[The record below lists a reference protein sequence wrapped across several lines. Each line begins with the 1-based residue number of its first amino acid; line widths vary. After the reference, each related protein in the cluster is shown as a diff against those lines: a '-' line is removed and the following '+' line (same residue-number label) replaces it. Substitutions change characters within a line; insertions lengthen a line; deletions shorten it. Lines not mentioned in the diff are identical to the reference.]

1 MHIVL
6 LILKILGILLLVL
19 LGLLLL
25 VLLAVLFVPVRYQLQ
40 GMWKEDKWA
49 SVKVSWLLSVIS
61 FKGAYEMEKGLTG
74 SLRVLWFKL
83 WTMGDESAEKIEEAE
98 ETAEKTVKKA
108 AEKAVTADYEDK
120 AEKAEAGE
128 KAEKVREAEIIE
140 KPEKKENLEKSGLVE
155 AAELKSSAPDNE
167 EKTHKSS
174 EDKIQKASDGGKH
187 SQIQMRCF
195 PCRMHKG
202 NVDPS
207 ASLLS
212 KT

>member
-1 MHIVL
+1 M
-6 LILKILGILLLVL
+6 
-19 LGLLLL
+19 
-25 VLLAVLFVPVRYQLQ
+25 
-40 GMWKEDKWA
+40 
-49 SVKVSWLLSVIS
+49 
-61 FKGAYEMEKGLTG
+61 
-74 SLRVLWFKL
+74 
-83 WTMGDESAEKIEEAE
+83 
-98 ETAEKTVKKA
+98 
-108 AEKAVTADYEDK
+108 
-120 AEKAEAGE
+120 
-128 KAEKVREAEIIE
+128 REAEIIE

>member
-128 KAEKVREAEIIE
+128 KAEKVREA
-140 KPEKKENLEKSGLVE
+140 
-155 AAELKSSAPDNE
+155 
-167 EKTHKSS
+167 
-174 EDKIQKASDGGKH
+174 
-187 SQIQMRCF
+187 
-195 PCRMHKG
+195 
-202 NVDPS
+202 
-207 ASLLS
+207 
-212 KT
+212 

>member
-98 ETAEKTVKKA
+98 ETAEK
-108 AEKAVTADYEDK
+108 
-120 AEKAEAGE
+120 
-128 KAEKVREAEIIE
+128 
-140 KPEKKENLEKSGLVE
+140 
-155 AAELKSSAPDNE
+155 
-167 EKTHKSS
+167 
-174 EDKIQKASDGGKH
+174 
-187 SQIQMRCF
+187 MRAIL
-195 PCRMHKG
+195 G
-202 NVDPS
+202 
-207 ASLLS
+207 
-212 KT
+212 